1 MKLKSQSG
9 QVLVLVA
16 VGLVALV
23 GMAGVVVDG
32 GRAYADVRSL
42 EAAAEAGAH
51 GGAFLLEKNWNGES
65 GNFGSLT
72 DLQVKTQAQNYAAY
86 NGWNSTN
93 DTFFMDYVKADRT
106 THVAALDNTVRGVLV
121 QLAKPQQATFTR
133 VLGFQ
138 VFSVFARATAMFGAA
153 LQAGAVPLALN
164 DDCFSAVGYNVSVSS
179 QPANS
184 QGSYGP
190 CNFGSVV
197 PPACGP
203 LPPTATPNPPDLPC
217 YRNAMVN
224 GMIPPVYLGPTYWA
238 NSFDLASVSA
248 ETAADLNARINLRP
262 TETCTTFA
270 SPSPRVIWLPVVP
283 GGFGGSTFTFVRYR
297 AYFLI
302 SVDPGLK
309 GITGCFV
316 KATINGGDF
325 DPNAVGTSYG
335 GVLIMKLVR
344 STGTIT
350 PITMNVVSITN
361 PALRGVAGTQLKV
374 HTNQP
379 GATCTPTAYYMPP
392 APGQPSRNNGLGP
405 QITDAAGDTTW
416 TWTVENTPTPAL
428 LGLAQIQIQ
437 CSYRALLGY
446 AYTTTTIA

>member
-1 MKLKSQSG
+1 
-9 QVLVLVA
+9 
-16 VGLVALV
+16 
-23 GMAGVVVDG
+23 
-32 GRAYADVRSL
+32 
-42 EAAAEAGAH
+42 
-51 GGAFLLEKNWNGES
+51 
-65 GNFGSLT
+65 
-72 DLQVKTQAQNYAAY
+72 
-86 NGWNSTN
+86 
-93 DTFFMDYVKADRT
+93 
-106 THVAALDNTVRGVLV
+106 LV
-121 QLAKPQQATFTR
+121 QLSKPEAATFTR

-138 VFSVFARATAMFGAA
+138 VFPVFARATAMFGAA

-164 DDCFSAVGYNVSVSS
+164 DDCFSAVGYYVSVKS

-184 QGSYGP
+184 SGSFGP

-203 LPPTATPNPPDLPC
+203 LPPTPTPNPPDLAC
-217 YRNAMVN
+217 YRNAVRY
-224 GMIPPVYLGPTYWA
+224 GMTPSVFLGPTYWA
-238 NSFDLASVSA
+238 NTYDLAALSA
-248 ETAADLNARINLRP
+248 ETAADLQWRIDQRP

-270 SPSPRVIWLPVVP
+270 SPSPRVVWLPVVP

-297 AYFLI
+297 AYFVI
-302 SVDPGLK
+302 SVSPPS

-350 PITMNVVSITN
+350 PIAVNVVSITN
-361 PALRGVAGTQLKV
+361 PILRAGVGTLKV

-379 GATCTPTAYYMPP
+379 GATCIPTVYDMPP
-392 APGQPSRNNGLGP
+392 APGVASRANGLGP
-405 QITDAAGDTTW
+405 QITDASGDTTW

-428 LGLAQIQIQ
+428 LGLAQVQIQ

-446 AYTTTTIA
+446 AYTSTTIA